1 MTETSDGCLRFHEDP
16 PHDRRAHHCAH
27 VVVHPLDPA
36 EAEPG
41 RRVEV
46 LGRPVGSARSFAE
59 LGEICRRAGL
69 PDLDLALPGSIEW
82 LGGDARTW
90 RTQDAVAGR
99 R

>member
-1 MTETSDGCLRFHEDP
+1 MTETSSGCHRFHEVP
-16 PHDRRAHHCAH
+16 PHDGHVHHCAH

-36 EAEPG
+36 GAEPG

-59 LGEICRRAGL
+59 LGDICRRAGL

-90 RTQDAVAGR
+90 RTRDAVTGR